1 MGNNI
6 QHRPALSSNLSL
18 IEQRNSTLRIRDH
31 KRERRQEE
39 RVYTCVSKREME
51 GEERVLGG
59 SERCECVCERLDSHM
74 LQQSPYLIRAYTVH
88 NARQE
93 CAVK

>member
-1 MGNNI
+1 MGV
-6 QHRPALSSNLSL
+6 H
-18 IEQRNSTLRIRDH
+18 
-31 KRERRQEE
+31 
-39 RVYTCVSKREME
+39 VCEME

-59 SERCECVCERLDSHM
+59 SERCECACERLDSHI
-74 LQQSPYLIRAYTVH
+74 LQQSPYLIRVYTVH